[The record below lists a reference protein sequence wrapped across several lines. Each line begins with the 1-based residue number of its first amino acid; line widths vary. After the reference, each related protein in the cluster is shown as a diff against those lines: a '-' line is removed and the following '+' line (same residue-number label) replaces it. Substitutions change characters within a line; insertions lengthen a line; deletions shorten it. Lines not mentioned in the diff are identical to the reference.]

1 MSKRFSLNK
10 EDGKKILVGALM
22 AILGALLTYITET
35 IGQVDFQDYTP
46 IVVAVWSIIANIA
59 RKYLLESK

>member
-22 AILGALLTYITET
+22 AIIGALLTYITET
-35 IGQVDFQDYTP
+35 IGQVELGDYTP
-46 IVVAVWSIIANIA
+46 TVVAVWSIIANIA

>member
-22 AILGALLTYITET
+22 AIIGALLTYITET
-35 IGQVDFQDYTP
+35 IGQIELGDYTP
-46 IVVAVWSIIANIA
+46 TVVALWSITANIA